1 MEKSAF
7 IVSAFAND
15 HFDGGS
21 GKAEGFSYLVFK
33 ITAVRE
39 MEKISTVAESYKS
52 RRIGGSLGH
61 IIYF

>member
-33 ITAVRE
+33 ERLSKKALFGLSL
-39 MEKISTVAESYKS
+39 ML
-52 RRIGGSLGH
+52 IGTLVMTL
-61 IIYF
+61 